1 VAVSGEA
8 QPVPR
13 QPPHPI
19 EAARVDRLRRDAIG
33 GTEVHG
39 CLAPARP
46 TARSARNLATDYDTP
61 RNAEGAGDTIEGLP
75 ARGGRPEPA
84 LVDLEDIGDAHELP
98 AAADVLDEELIEV
111 VVAMRADEFRCDR
124 CFLVHHRSRLTTRRG
139 TALVCA
145 DCA

>member
-1 VAVSGEA
+1 M
-8 QPVPR
+8 
-13 QPPHPI
+13 
-19 EAARVDRLRRDAIG
+19 
-33 GTEVHG
+33 
-39 CLAPARP
+39 
-46 TARSARNLATDYDTP
+46 ATDYDTP